1 MPSSKYLALSFMDWL
16 KNQVIAALSGDQ
28 KVSKQLLIAL
38 AGVVAVASLVL
49 VAVNRP
55 EPPTGEFSVST
66 DDAVNE
72 VIEQYLYIHVVG
84 EVVSP
89 GMYQLPIG
97 ARLVDAVFAA
107 GGLTD
112 EADNA
117 SVNLARELTDGKQI
131 IVFSISQEGQ
141 SPVTNSSGLISLNRA
156 GDKELEE
163 LPGIGPALAGR
174 IIAWREANGGFKS
187 IEDLLKVSG
196 IGESLLSGVIDLVT
210 L

>member
-1 MPSSKYLALSFMDWL
+1 MDWL

-28 KVSKQLLIAL
+28 KVSKKLLIAL

-66 DDAVNE
+66 DDTVNE
-72 VIEQYLYIHVVG
+72 VIEQYLYVHVVG

-107 GGLTD
+107 GGLTE

-117 SVNLARELTDGKQI
+117 SVNLARELTDGEQI
-131 IVFSISQEGQ
+131 IVFSISQAQEGEA
-141 SPVTNSSGLISLNRA
+141 TGTTASGLVSLNRA

-174 IIAWREANGGFKS
+174 IVAWREANGGFKS
-187 IEDLLKVSG
+187 VEDLLKVSG
-196 IGESLLSGVIDLVT
+196 IGESLQAVCGSFWRRIMA
-210 L
+210 

>member
-1 MPSSKYLALSFMDWL
+1 VPSSKYLALSFMDWL

-38 AGVVAVASLVL
+38 ASLVL

-117 SVNLARELTDGKQI
+117 SVNLARELTDGEQI

-141 SPVTNSSGLISLNRA
+141 SPGTNSSGLISLNRA

>member
-1 MPSSKYLALSFMDWL
+1 MEWL

-49 VAVNRP
+49 VAINRP
-55 EPPTGEFSVST
+55 EPPTGEFSVSAG
-66 DDAVNE
+66 DSVDE
-72 VIEQYLYIHVVG
+72 VTQQFLYVHVVG
-84 EVVSP
+84 EVSSP

-107 GGLTD
+107 GGLTED
-112 EADNA
+112 ADNA
-117 SVNLARELTDGKQI
+117 SVNLARELTDGEQI
-131 IVFSISQEGQ
+131 VVFSISQEGEAAG
-141 SPVTNSSGLISLNRA
+141 TTASGLVSLNRA
-156 GDKELEE
+156 SDKELED
-163 LPGIGPALAGR
+163 LPGIGPALSSR

-187 IEDLLKVSG
+187 VQDLLKVSG
-196 IGESLLSGVIDLVT
+196 IGESLLAGVIDLVT

>member
-1 MPSSKYLALSFMDWL
+1 MDWL

-66 DDAVNE
+66 DETANE
-72 VIEQYLYIHVVG
+72 VIEQFLYVHVVG
-84 EVVSP
+84 EVQSP

-107 GGLTD
+107 GGLTED
-112 EADNA
+112 ADNA
-117 SVNLARELTDGKQI
+117 SVNLARELSDGEQI
-131 IVFSISQEGQ
+131 VVFSISQEGQ
-141 SPVTNSSGLISLNRA
+141 SPGTNSSGLISLNRA

-187 IEDLLKVSG
+187 VQDLLKVSG
-196 IGESLLSGVIDLVT
+196 IGESLLAGVIDLVT

>member
-1 MPSSKYLALSFMDWL
+1 MEWL

-55 EPPTGEFSVST
+55 EPPTGEFSVSADET
-66 DDAVNE
+66 VNE
-72 VIEQYLYIHVVG
+72 VSQQFLYVHVVG
-84 EVVSP
+84 EVKSP

-107 GGLTD
+107 GGLTE

-117 SVNLARELTDGKQI
+117 SVNLARELTDGEQI
-131 IVFSISQEGQ
+131 IVFSTSQEGQ
-141 SPVTNSSGLISLNRA
+141 AAGTSASGLVSLNRA

-174 IIAWREANGGFKS
+174 IVAWREANGGFKS
-187 IEDLLKVSG
+187 IQDLLKVSG

>member
-1 MPSSKYLALSFMDWL
+1 MDWL

-55 EPPTGEFSVST
+55 EPPTGEFSVSA
-66 DDAVNE
+66 DESVNE
-72 VIEQYLYIHVVG
+72 VIGQFLYVHVVG
-84 EVVSP
+84 EVQSP

-107 GGLTD
+107 GGLTED
-112 EADNA
+112 ADNA
-117 SVNLARELTDGKQI
+117 SVNLARELTDGEQI

-141 SPVTNSSGLISLNRA
+141 SPGTNSSGLISLNRA

-187 IEDLLKVSG
+187 VQDLLKVSG
-196 IGESLLSGVIDLVT
+196 IGESLLAGVVDLVT

>member
-1 MPSSKYLALSFMDWL
+1 MDWL

-55 EPPTGEFSVST
+55 EPPTGEFSVSA
-66 DDAVNE
+66 DESVSE
-72 VIEQYLYIHVVG
+72 VAQQFLYVHVVG
-84 EVVSP
+84 EVEAP

-107 GGLTD
+107 GGLTE

-117 SVNLARELTDGKQI
+117 SVNLARELTDGEQI

-141 SPVTNSSGLISLNRA
+141 SPGANASGLISLNRA

-174 IIAWREANGGFKS
+174 IVAWREANGGFKS
-187 IEDLLKVSG
+187 VQDLLKVSG
-196 IGESLLSGVIDLVT
+196 IGENLLAGVIDLVT

>member
-1 MPSSKYLALSFMDWL
+1 
-16 KNQVIAALSGDQ
+16 
-28 KVSKQLLIAL
+28 
-38 AGVVAVASLVL
+38 VVAVASLVL

-55 EPPTGEFSVST
+55 EPPTGEFSVSA
-66 DDAVNE
+66 DESVNE
-72 VIEQYLYIHVVG
+72 VIEQFLYVHVVG
-84 EVVSP
+84 EVQSP

-107 GGLTD
+107 GGLTED
-112 EADNA
+112 ADNA
-117 SVNLARELTDGKQI
+117 SVNLARELTDGEQI

-141 SPVTNSSGLISLNRA
+141 SPGTNSSGLISLNRA

-187 IEDLLKVSG
+187 VQDLLKVSG
-196 IGESLLSGVIDLVT
+196 IGESLLAGVVDLVT

>member
-1 MPSSKYLALSFMDWL
+1 MEWL

-55 EPPTGEFSVST
+55 EPPTGEFSVSANET
-66 DDAVNE
+66 VNE
-72 VIEQYLYIHVVG
+72 VSQQFLYVHVVG
-84 EVVSP
+84 EVQSP

-107 GGLTD
+107 GGLTE

-117 SVNLARELTDGKQI
+117 SVNLARELTDGEQI
-131 IVFSISQEGQ
+131 IVFSISQEGEAAG
-141 SPVTNSSGLISLNRA
+141 TTASGLVSLNRA

-174 IIAWREANGGFKS
+174 IVAWREANGGFKS
-187 IEDLLKVSG
+187 VQDLLKVSG
-196 IGESLLSGVIDLVT
+196 IGENLLAGVIDLVT

>member
-1 MPSSKYLALSFMDWL
+1 MEWL

-55 EPPTGEFSVST
+55 EPPTGEFSVRADET
-66 DDAVNE
+66 VNE
-72 VIEQYLYIHVVG
+72 VSQQFLYVHVVG
-84 EVVSP
+84 EVKSP

-107 GGLTD
+107 GGLTE

-117 SVNLARELTDGKQI
+117 SVNLARELTDGEQI
-131 IVFSISQEGQ
+131 IVFSISQEGEAAG
-141 SPVTNSSGLISLNRA
+141 STASGLVSLNRA

-174 IIAWREANGGFKS
+174 IVAWREANGGFKS
-187 IEDLLKVSG
+187 VQDLLKVSG
-196 IGESLLSGVIDLVT
+196 IGENLLAGVIDLVT

>member
-1 MPSSKYLALSFMDWL
+1 MEWL

-55 EPPTGEFSVST
+55 EPPTGEFSVSANET
-66 DDAVNE
+66 VNE
-72 VIEQYLYIHVVG
+72 VSQQFLYVHVVG
-84 EVVSP
+84 EVKSP

-107 GGLTD
+107 GGLTE

-117 SVNLARELTDGKQI
+117 SVNLARELTDGEQI
-131 IVFSISQEGQ
+131 IVFSTSQEGQ
-141 SPVTNSSGLISLNRA
+141 AAGTSASGLVSLNRA

-187 IEDLLKVSG
+187 VQDLLKISG
-196 IGESLLSGVIDLVT
+196 IGENLLAGLVDLVT

>member
-1 MPSSKYLALSFMDWL
+1 VPSSKNLALSFMDWL

-72 VIEQYLYIHVVG
+72 VIEQYLYVHVVG

-117 SVNLARELTDGKQI
+117 SVNLARELTDGEQI

-141 SPVTNSSGLISLNRA
+141 SPGTNSSGLISLNRA

>member
-1 MPSSKYLALSFMDWL
+1 MDWL

-66 DDAVNE
+66 DDTGNE
-72 VIEQYLYIHVVG
+72 VIEQYLYVHVVG

-89 GMYQLPIG
+89 GMYQLPMG

-107 GGLTD
+107 GGLTE

-117 SVNLARELTDGKQI
+117 SVNLARELTDGEQI
-131 IVFSISQEGQ
+131 IVFSVSQEGEA
-141 SPVTNSSGLISLNRA
+141 TGTTASGLVSLNRA

-174 IIAWREANGGFKS
+174 IVAWREANGGFKS
-187 IEDLLKVSG
+187 VQDLLKVSG

>member
-1 MPSSKYLALSFMDWL
+1 MEWL

-28 KVSKQLLIAL
+28 KVYKQLLIAL

-55 EPPTGEFSVST
+55 EPPTGEFSVSADET
-66 DDAVNE
+66 VNE
-72 VIEQYLYIHVVG
+72 VSQQFLYVHVVG
-84 EVVSP
+84 EVKSP

-107 GGLTD
+107 GGLTE

-117 SVNLARELTDGKQI
+117 SVNLARELTDGEQI
-131 IVFSISQEGQ
+131 IVFSISQEGEAAG
-141 SPVTNSSGLISLNRA
+141 STASGLVSLNRA

-174 IIAWREANGGFKS
+174 IVAWREANGGFKS
-187 IEDLLKVSG
+187 VQDLLKVSG
-196 IGESLLSGVIDLVT
+196 IGENLLAGVIDLVT

>member
-1 MPSSKYLALSFMDWL
+1 MDWL

-66 DDAVNE
+66 DETANE
-72 VIEQYLYIHVVG
+72 VIEQFLYVHVVG
-84 EVVSP
+84 EVASP

-107 GGLTD
+107 GGLTE

-117 SVNLARELTDGKQI
+117 SVNLARELTDGEQI
-131 IVFSISQEGQ
+131 IVFSISQESQ
-141 SPVTNSSGLISLNRA
+141 SPGTTSSGLISLNRA

-187 IEDLLKVSG
+187 VQDLLKVSG
-196 IGESLLSGVIDLVT
+196 IGESLLAGVVDLVT

>member
-1 MPSSKYLALSFMDWL
+1 
-16 KNQVIAALSGDQ
+16 
-28 KVSKQLLIAL
+28 
-38 AGVVAVASLVL
+38 VVAVASLVL

-55 EPPTGEFSVST
+55 EPPTGEFSVSADET
-66 DDAVNE
+66 INE
-72 VIEQYLYIHVVG
+72 VSQQFLYVHVVG
-84 EVVSP
+84 EVQSP

-107 GGLTD
+107 GGLTE

-117 SVNLARELTDGKQI
+117 SVNLARELTDGEQI
-131 IVFSISQEGQ
+131 IVFSISQKGEAAGH
-141 SPVTNSSGLISLNRA
+141 TASGLVSLNRA

-187 IEDLLKVSG
+187 VQDLLKVSG

>member
-1 MPSSKYLALSFMDWL
+1 VPSSKYLALSFMDWL

-55 EPPTGEFSVST
+55 EPPTGEFSVSSDET
-66 DDAVNE
+66 VSD
-72 VIEQYLYIHVVG
+72 VIEQYLYVHVVG

-107 GGLTD
+107 GGLTED
-112 EADNA
+112 ADNA
-117 SVNLARELTDGKQI
+117 SVNLARELTDGEQI
-131 IVFSISQEGQ
+131 IVFSVSQEGEA
-141 SPVTNSSGLISLNRA
+141 TGTTASGLVSLNRA

-187 IEDLLKVSG
+187 VEDLLKVSG

>member
-1 MPSSKYLALSFMDWL
+1 MDWL

-66 DDAVNE
+66 DETANE
-72 VIEQYLYIHVVG
+72 VIEQFLYVHVVG
-84 EVVSP
+84 EVASP
-89 GMYQLPIG
+89 GMYQLQIG

-107 GGLTD
+107 GGLTED
-112 EADNA
+112 ADNA
-117 SVNLARELTDGKQI
+117 SVNLARELSDGEQI
-131 IVFSISQEGQ
+131 VVFSISQEGQ
-141 SPVTNSSGLISLNRA
+141 SPGTNSSGLISLNRA

-187 IEDLLKVSG
+187 VQDLLKVSG
-196 IGESLLSGVIDLVT
+196 IGESLLSGVVDLVT

>member
-1 MPSSKYLALSFMDWL
+1 MDWL

-55 EPPTGEFSVST
+55 EPPTGEFSVSADET
-66 DDAVNE
+66 ATE
-72 VIEQYLYIHVVG
+72 VIDQFLYVHVVG
-84 EVVSP
+84 EVASP
-89 GMYQLPIG
+89 GMYQLPVG

-107 GGLTD
+107 GGLTED
-112 EADNA
+112 ADNA
-117 SVNLARELTDGKQI
+117 SVNLARKLTDGEQI

-141 SPVTNSSGLISLNRA
+141 SPGTNSSGLISLNRA

-187 IEDLLKVSG
+187 VQDLLKVSG
-196 IGESLLSGVIDLVT
+196 IGESLLSGVVDLVT

>member
-1 MPSSKYLALSFMDWL
+1 MDWL

-38 AGVVAVASLVL
+38 AGVVAVVSLVL

-55 EPPTGEFSVST
+55 EPPTGEFSVSADET
-66 DDAVNE
+66 LNE
-72 VIEQYLYIHVVG
+72 VSQQFLYVHVVG
-84 EVVSP
+84 EVQSP

-107 GGLTD
+107 GGLTE

-117 SVNLARELTDGKQI
+117 SVNLARELTDGEQI
-131 IVFSISQEGQ
+131 IVFSISQEGEAAG
-141 SPVTNSSGLISLNRA
+141 STASGLVSLNRA
-156 GDKELEE
+156 GNKELEE

-187 IEDLLKVSG
+187 VQDLLKVSG
-196 IGESLLSGVIDLVT
+196 IGENLLAGLVDLVT

>member
-1 MPSSKYLALSFMDWL
+1 MDWL

-66 DDAVNE
+66 DETANE
-72 VIEQYLYIHVVG
+72 VIEQFLYVHVVG
-84 EVVSP
+84 EVASP

-107 GGLTD
+107 GGLTED
-112 EADNA
+112 ADNA
-117 SVNLARELTDGKQI
+117 SVNLARELSDGEQI
-131 IVFSISQEGQ
+131 VVFSISQEGQ
-141 SPVTNSSGLISLNRA
+141 SPGTNSSGLISLNRA

-187 IEDLLKVSG
+187 VQDLLKVSG
-196 IGESLLSGVIDLVT
+196 IGESLLSGVVDLVT

>member
-1 MPSSKYLALSFMDWL
+1 MDWL
-16 KNQVIAALSGDQ
+16 KQQVIAALSGDQ

-38 AGVVAVASLVL
+38 AGVVAVISLVL

-55 EPPTGEFSVST
+55 EVPAGEFSM
-66 DDAVNE
+66 DDSMGSAETELVE
-72 VIEQYLYIHVVG
+72 SFIFVHIVG
-84 EVVSP
+84 EVEKP
-89 GMYQLPIG
+89 GMYQLAFG

-107 GGLTD
+107 GGLT
-112 EADNA
+112 EKADHS
-117 SVNLARELTDGKQI
+117 SVNLAREITDGEQI
-131 IVFSISQEGQ
+131 VVFAIGEEG
-141 SPVTNSSGLISLNRA
+141 SPESGGKSGLISINRA

-187 IEDLLKVSG
+187 KQDLLKVSG
-196 IGESLLSGVIDLVT
+196 IGDSLLAGIIDLVT

>member
-1 MPSSKYLALSFMDWL
+1 MEWL

-55 EPPTGEFSVST
+55 EPPTGEFSVSADET
-66 DDAVNE
+66 ENE
-72 VIEQYLYIHVVG
+72 VSQQFLYVHVVG
-84 EVVSP
+84 EVQSP

-107 GGLTD
+107 GGLTE

-117 SVNLARELTDGKQI
+117 SVNLARELTDGEQI
-131 IVFSISQEGQ
+131 IVFSIAQEGEVAG
-141 SPVTNSSGLISLNRA
+141 STSSGLVSLNRA

-174 IIAWREANGGFKS
+174 IVAWREANGGFKS
-187 IEDLLKVSG
+187 VQDLLKVSG
-196 IGESLLSGVIDLVT
+196 IGENLLAGVIDLVT

>member
-1 MPSSKYLALSFMDWL
+1 LSFMDWL

-28 KVSKQLLIAL
+28 KVSKQLLVAL
-38 AGVVAVASLVL
+38 AGVVAVVSLVL

-55 EPPTGEFSVST
+55 EPPTGEFSVSANET
-66 DDAVNE
+66 ANE
-72 VIEQYLYIHVVG
+72 VIEQFLYVHVVG
-84 EVVSP
+84 EVFSP

-107 GGLTD
+107 GGLTED
-112 EADNA
+112 ADNA
-117 SVNLARELTDGKQI
+117 SVNLARELTDGEQI

-141 SPVTNSSGLISLNRA
+141 SPGTNSSGLISLNRA
-156 GDKELEE
+156 GDKELEQ

-187 IEDLLKVSG
+187 VQDLLKVSG
-196 IGESLLSGVIDLVT
+196 IGESLLSGVVDLVT

>member
-1 MPSSKYLALSFMDWL
+1 MEWL

-38 AGVVAVASLVL
+38 AGLVAVASLVL

-55 EPPTGEFSVST
+55 EPPTGEFSFSADET
-66 DDAVNE
+66 VNE
-72 VIEQYLYIHVVG
+72 ISQEFLYVHVVG
-84 EVVSP
+84 EVKSP

-107 GGLTD
+107 GGLTE
-112 EADNA
+112 EADNS
-117 SVNLARELTDGKQI
+117 SVNLARELTDGEQI
-131 IVFSISQEGQ
+131 IVFSTSQEGEAAG
-141 SPVTNSSGLISLNRA
+141 TTTSGLVSLNRA

-187 IEDLLKVSG
+187 VQDLLKVSG

>member
-1 MPSSKYLALSFMDWL
+1 MDWL

-66 DDAVNE
+66 YETANE
-72 VIEQYLYIHVVG
+72 VIEQFLYVHVVG
-84 EVVSP
+84 EVASP

-107 GGLTD
+107 GGLTE

-117 SVNLARELTDGKQI
+117 SVNLARELTDGEQI

-141 SPVTNSSGLISLNRA
+141 SPGTNSSGLISLNRA

-187 IEDLLKVSG
+187 VQDLLKVSG
-196 IGESLLSGVIDLVT
+196 IGESLLAGVVDLVT

>member
-1 MPSSKYLALSFMDWL
+1 MDWL

-66 DDAVNE
+66 DETANE
-72 VIEQYLYIHVVG
+72 VIEQFVYVHVVG
-84 EVVSP
+84 EVQSP

-107 GGLTD
+107 GGLTED
-112 EADNA
+112 ADNA
-117 SVNLARELTDGKQI
+117 SVNLARELSDGEQI
-131 IVFSISQEGQ
+131 VVFSISQEGQ
-141 SPVTNSSGLISLNRA
+141 SPGTNSSGLISLNRA

-187 IEDLLKVSG
+187 VQDLLKVSG
-196 IGESLLSGVIDLVT
+196 IGESLLSGVVDLVT

>member
-1 MPSSKYLALSFMDWL
+1 MEWL

-55 EPPTGEFSVST
+55 EPPTGEFSVSADET
-66 DDAVNE
+66 VNE
-72 VIEQYLYIHVVG
+72 VSQQFLYVHVVG
-84 EVVSP
+84 EVQSP

-107 GGLTD
+107 GGLTE

-117 SVNLARELTDGKQI
+117 SVNLARELTDGEQI
-131 IVFSISQEGQ
+131 IVFSISQEGEAAG
-141 SPVTNSSGLISLNRA
+141 TTSSGQVSLNRA

-163 LPGIGPALAGR
+163 LPGIGPALAAR

-187 IEDLLKVSG
+187 VQDLLKVSG

>member
-1 MPSSKYLALSFMDWL
+1 MEWL

-55 EPPTGEFSVST
+55 EPPTGEFSVSADET
-66 DDAVNE
+66 VNE
-72 VIEQYLYIHVVG
+72 VSQQFLYVHVVG
-84 EVVSP
+84 EVQSP

-107 GGLTD
+107 GGLTE
-112 EADNA
+112 EADNS
-117 SVNLARELTDGKQI
+117 SVNLARELTDGEQI
-131 IVFSISQEGQ
+131 IVFSISQEGE
-141 SPVTNSSGLISLNRA
+141 VAGTTASGLVSLNRA

-187 IEDLLKVSG
+187 VQDLLKVSG
-196 IGESLLSGVIDLVT
+196 IGESLLAGVVDLVT

>member
-1 MPSSKYLALSFMDWL
+1 MDWL

-28 KVSKQLLIAL
+28 KVSRQLLIAL

-55 EPPTGEFSVST
+55 EPPTGEFSVSADET
-66 DDAVNE
+66 PSE
-72 VIEQYLYIHVVG
+72 VIEQFLYVHVVG
-84 EVVSP
+84 EVLSP

-107 GGLTD
+107 GGLTE

-117 SVNLARELTDGKQI
+117 SVNLARELTDGEQI
-131 IVFSISQEGQ
+131 IVYSISQDGELAG
-141 SPVTNSSGLISLNRA
+141 TGASGLVSLNRA

-187 IEDLLKVSG
+187 VQDLLKVSG

>member
-1 MPSSKYLALSFMDWL
+1 MEWL

-55 EPPTGEFSVST
+55 EPPTGEFSVSADET
-66 DDAVNE
+66 VNE
-72 VIEQYLYIHVVG
+72 VGQQFLYVHVVG
-84 EVVSP
+84 EVQSP

-107 GGLTD
+107 GGLTE

-117 SVNLARELTDGKQI
+117 SVNLARELTDGEQI
-131 IVFSISQEGQ
+131 IVFSISQEGEAAGN
-141 SPVTNSSGLISLNRA
+141 TASGLVSLNRA

-174 IIAWREANGGFKS
+174 IVAWREANGGFKS
-187 IEDLLKVSG
+187 VQDLLKVSG

>member
-1 MPSSKYLALSFMDWL
+1 MDWL
-16 KNQVIAALSGDQ
+16 KQQVIAALSGDQ

-38 AGVVAVASLVL
+38 AGVVAVISLVL

-55 EPPTGEFSVST
+55 EVPAGEFSM
-66 DDAVNE
+66 DDSMGSAETELVE
-72 VIEQYLYIHVVG
+72 SFIFVHIVG
-84 EVVSP
+84 EVEKP
-89 GMYQLPIG
+89 GMYQLAFG

-107 GGLTD
+107 GGLT
-112 EADNA
+112 EKADHS
-117 SVNLARELTDGKQI
+117 SVNLAREIADGEQI
-131 IVFSISQEGQ
+131 VVFAIGEEGTTE
-141 SPVTNSSGLISLNRA
+141 SGGKSGLISINRA

-187 IEDLLKVSG
+187 KQDLLKVSG
-196 IGESLLSGVIDLVT
+196 IGDSLLAGIIDLVT

>member
-1 MPSSKYLALSFMDWL
+1 MDWL

-38 AGVVAVASLVL
+38 AGVVAVASVVL

-66 DDAVNE
+66 DETANE
-72 VIEQYLYIHVVG
+72 VIEQFLYVHVVG
-84 EVVSP
+84 EVQSP

-107 GGLTD
+107 GGLTED
-112 EADNA
+112 ADNA
-117 SVNLARELTDGKQI
+117 SVNLARELSDGEQI
-131 IVFSISQEGQ
+131 VVFSISQEGQ
-141 SPVTNSSGLISLNRA
+141 SPGTNSSGLISLNRA

-187 IEDLLKVSG
+187 VQDLLKVSG
-196 IGESLLSGVIDLVT
+196 IGESLLSGVVDLVT

>member
-1 MPSSKYLALSFMDWL
+1 VPSSKYLALSFMDWL

-117 SVNLARELTDGKQI
+117 SVNLARELTDGEQI

-141 SPVTNSSGLISLNRA
+141 SPGTNPSGLISLNRA

>member
-1 MPSSKYLALSFMDWL
+1 VPSSKYLALSFMDWL
-16 KNQVIAALSGDQ
+16 KNQAIAALSGDQ

-117 SVNLARELTDGKQI
+117 SVNLARELTDGEQI

-141 SPVTNSSGLISLNRA
+141 SPGTNSSGLISLNRA